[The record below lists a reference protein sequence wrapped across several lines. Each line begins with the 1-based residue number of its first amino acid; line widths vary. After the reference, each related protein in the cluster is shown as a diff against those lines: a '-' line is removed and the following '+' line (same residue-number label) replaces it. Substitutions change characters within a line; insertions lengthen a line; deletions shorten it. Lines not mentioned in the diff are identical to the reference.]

1 MHRRL
6 EVIKN
11 EQNIPL
17 NQPETQNE
25 SNPNF
30 ESFSASPTQKIHP
43 EIIRMIVDLNQ
54 QLAQQ
59 TSTIS
64 NLEQQQCNSKLIING
79 LTSSRTVTTPK
90 PSAPE
95 LDSVNSIMSHPLIT
109 STPH

>member
-1 MHRRL
+1 MQRRL

-11 EQNIPL
+11 EQNTPL
-17 NQPETQNE
+17 NQPEIQDD

-30 ESFSASPTQKIHP
+30 ESFSANPTQPIHP

-59 TSTIS
+59 TSTIT
-64 NLEQQQCNSKLIING
+64 NLEQQQSNSKLIINN
-79 LTSSRTVTTPK
+79 LTSRTVATPR

-95 LDSVNSIMSHPLIT
+95 LDSLNSVMSHQLQHA
-109 STPH
+109 SN